1 MGQEK
6 GQPQMSLTVL
16 KTTGELDGKINEITA
31 MFKRQNGLV
40 RGLTPSVARE
50 HTQSMLYLS
59 AVEQI
64 EKFLPPRLPATVYYP
79 RLIQYADDFLRS
91 KEYRLAR
98 EYGYKRFLDAPLK
111 RRTGGGPVDAQEQLA
126 LETRATFG
134 LISCDFF
141 MALESDPELR
151 KAHTVETVVQL
162 LCKARATMQA
172 IAADK
177 SQYWLVYNGT
187 VTIFTLCTPLLAFG
201 YPALIIEFI
210 IFACQS
216 MEAQVPLCQ
225 VKYVTW
231 RARLYATVCLA
242 YDDAKM
248 HVEARGF
255 AERGLKEIRR
265 LKSVES
271 LDPVPPPAAM
281 KRILAAAELQ
291 MLVNVIRFSEGM
303 SGADA
308 MSQIREVLQLKVCA
322 TRSPSLL
329 LLRQGQL
336 RLRGASSRENA
347 WLREPLCA

>member
-1 MGQEK
+1 
-6 GQPQMSLTVL
+6 
-16 KTTGELDGKINEITA
+16 
-31 MFKRQNGLV
+31 
-40 RGLTPSVARE
+40 
-50 HTQSMLYLS
+50 
-59 AVEQI
+59 
-64 EKFLPPRLPATVYYP
+64 
-79 RLIQYADDFLRS
+79 
-91 KEYRLAR
+91 
-98 EYGYKRFLDAPLK
+98 
-111 RRTGGGPVDAQEQLA
+111 
-126 LETRATFG
+126 
-134 LISCDFF
+134 
-141 MALESDPELR
+141 
-151 KAHTVETVVQL
+151 
-162 LCKARATMQA
+162 
-172 IAADK
+172 
-177 SQYWLVYNGT
+177 
-187 VTIFTLCTPLLAFG
+187 
-201 YPALIIEFI
+201 
-210 IFACQS
+210 

-291 MLVNVIRFSEGM
+291 MLVNVIRYSEGM

-308 MSQIREVLQLKVCA
+308 MSQIREVLQLKVGA